1 MAASP
6 LSRAPAAT
14 SAHPELVVVGASAGG
29 VAALLKLSSALP
41 APFPAPILVV
51 LHIGANTSVLPM
63 LLSAH
68 GNNRAVH
75 AQDGQALEKG
85 TIYVAPPDHH
95 MLVHDGRIRLNRG
108 PKEHHTRP
116 AIDPLFRSAALA
128 HGPHVVGVVLTGRL
142 DDGTAGLKAIKQCG
156 GVTVVQD
163 PAEAEH
169 PGMPR
174 SALQTVAV
182 DHCLPLEGI
191 AAHLHR
197 LVTASAPPVKASTPA
212 AADLAHEVAVF
223 DGQGDPMENL
233 RAIGK
238 PSTLA
243 CPDCAGVLWEIE
255 DMEPPRYRC
264 HTGHAFSLRSLE
276 DTQSATTEDALWGAV
291 RALQQREVILRRL
304 AEHERKVG
312 AGGDADRYEAQA
324 DEAARHAELLHG
336 LVVQG

>member
-1 MAASP
+1 MATSSP
-6 LSRAPAAT
+6 RRTPSATPAA
-14 SAHPELVVVGASAGG
+14 EGLVVIGASAGG
-29 VAALLKLSSALP
+29 VSALLKLSSALP
-41 APFPAPILVV
+41 EQFPAPILVV

-75 AQDGQALEKG
+75 AEDGQPLEKA

-95 MLVHDGRIRLNRG
+95 MLVQDGRIRLSRG

-116 AIDPLFRSAALA
+116 AVDPLFRSAALA
-128 HGPHVVGVVLTGRL
+128 AGPRVVGVVLTGRL
-142 DDGTAGLKAIKQCG
+142 DDGTAGLSAIKQCG
-156 GVTVVQD
+156 GIAVVQD

-174 SALQTVAV
+174 SALQSVAV

-191 AAHLHR
+191 AAQLQR
-197 LVTASAPPVKASTPA
+197 LVTSLPAPVEAAVPPVPGLT
-212 AADLAHEVAVF
+212 HEVAVF
-223 DGQGDPMENL
+223 DGEGDPMENL

-243 CPDCAGVLWEIE
+243 CPDCAGVLWEIG
-255 DMEPPRYRC
+255 DTEPERYRC

-276 DTQSATTEDALWGAV
+276 GTQSATTEDALWGAV

-312 AGGDADRYEAQA
+312 ADVDADRYETQA

-336 LVVQG
+336 LVVEA